1 MLREEMHCEVER
13 LQSELEH
20 KQALRTAELY
30 SRGEEERIQAME
42 FEARQRM
49 FAIEQASIR
58 QAATAKLRAE
68 AAARDAALEARQ
80 RQVRFRVCLVALA
93 CPHPSFCSCLCHL
106 DTPK

>member
-1 MLREEMHCEVER
+1 MDEHFMFTIVCRAHLQMLREEMHCEVER

-20 KQALRTAELY
+20 KQALRTAELR
-30 SRGEEERIQAME
+30 SRGDEERIQAME

-68 AAARDAALEARQ
+68 AQAKEAALEAKQ
-80 RQVRFRVCLVALA
+80 RQVRSHLLA
-93 CPHPSFCSCLCHL
+93 WCAGC
-106 DTPK
+106 